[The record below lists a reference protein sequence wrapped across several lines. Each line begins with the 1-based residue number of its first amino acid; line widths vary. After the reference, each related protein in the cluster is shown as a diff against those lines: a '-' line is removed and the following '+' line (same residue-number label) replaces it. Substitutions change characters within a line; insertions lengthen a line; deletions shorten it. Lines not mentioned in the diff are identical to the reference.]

1 MRNIPTRR
9 KGIGPH
15 TAHIPK
21 GKQLRVYYSL
31 YGQLLNKAR
40 LYKGFKKVFKAKGAA
55 GTDGQSLSE
64 FASNLDDNLEQL
76 RLELETKRYT
86 PQPVRRVEIPKEG
99 GGSTVTGDP
108 ISTG

>member
-1 MRNIPTRR
+1 MKYTNTK
-9 KGIGPH
+9 KGYRSPH
-15 TAHIPK
+15 SAHPK
-21 GKQLRVYYSL
+21 GRRLRVYYSL
-31 YGQLLNKAR
+31 YGQLLSKAR

-64 FASNLDDNLEQL
+64 FASNPDDNLEQL
-76 RLELETKRYT
+76 RLELDTKRYT

-99 GGSTVTGDP
+99 GGSTVTGAP